1 MMKFLLSKHSRS
13 IFIFALLSLF
23 LCMAAGNASAEERNP
38 VVKIDKTSYTSSGTE
53 VTLKLW
59 MFNWKYAA
67 FSPKQYNARFTGDV
81 YLYIDDKE
89 VGKLNSMWGL
99 ISGSSYTFFK
109 DEPGIVGKSSDINL
123 DGTNVGTAQLQ
134 DFKSGQTCP
143 YNSNTTEDSWSTVD
157 LKLSFNKSFSYYG
170 HKITVKGKWQD
181 QGSGTLVEKDVAL
194 DNDINGFVRP
204 INMSAQPS
212 GDKTVFSWEQE
223 GYNNNASTLGKWIVY
238 KREDG
243 NNVKL
248 GEVAANEHSLSIEKK
263 QYSCS
268 NGYIMT
274 FLPNACEVEETVC
287 GLTTTIAATGHQLKD
302 DICQMCG
309 HSFFR
314 YHTSDGNK
322 VDISR
327 RDFGANVVSHE
338 VVDGECVIE
347 FDAPI
352 TKIPQYAF
360 KTTKLVG
367 ELRIPNTV
375 TSIQDYAFNLCT
387 GLTGNLVI
395 PNSVTEIGNN
405 AFYKCTGFNGTLT
418 LSSNLKTIGDNAF
431 YECSGFTGSLTLPN
445 SVTTIGRSAFIFCN
459 SFTNLELPKALSAI
473 PYQAFRNCSGLSG
486 NLVIPDGVTEIGE
499 YAFYGCPGFKG
510 TLKLSSNLKTI
521 GKYAFY
527 SCSGFTKI
535 EFPETMS
542 LNVIPEWTFWGC
554 TSLSGNLVIPNSVTK
569 IGDNAFYNC
578 KGFNGTLT
586 LSNNLKV
593 IGEYAFERCSG
604 FTGNLTLPNSVT
616 TIGSSAFYNCY
627 GFTGNLTLPNSVTT
641 IGSSAF
647 YNCSGFTGNLTIPN
661 SVTTIEERAFL
672 GCSGFTGNLTIPNSV
687 TTIGPSAFFGCSG
700 FKGNM
705 TISNSVTTIGKQA
718 FYECYGFTGDL
729 TIPNSVTTIENS
741 TFENCYGFKGK
752 LTIPNSVTTIG
763 NSAFGGCSGFT
774 GKLTIPNSVTTI
786 GYSAFRGCSG
796 FTGDLII
803 PNSVTTIGNLAF
815 SGCSIFTGDLSLPK
829 SLEIVGSLSFTNC
842 KKIKTIKFQSLP
854 KVLDGSLDNYS
865 NYKAIFSLSDDSYI
879 SPEATGTVNAISY
892 TRKMSSDWGTLILP
906 YPLKLTGSEPY
917 RLYNIETVTDDE
929 LVLKQLDGEGGAGI
943 PYVVKRKGSEAE
955 LTFGNNYA
963 MLNIA
968 YTIDK
973 PVGNMYFCGTF
984 WTKDVNNG
992 YIIAKDCFWNV
1003 AELNKSDLV
1012 KGVKVKPFRAWLDGT
1027 SPNGAS
1033 QLSIC
1038 VSDTATGIGAAGT
1051 IDVLNDTATEYYDL
1065 SGKRLDEPQKGV
1077 NIVRMKSGKTKKIII
1092 K

>member
-23 LCMAAGNASAEERNP
+23 MCMVAGKASAAELNP

-53 VTLKLW
+53 VTLRLW
-59 MFNWKYAA
+59 MFNWK
-67 FSPKQYNARFTGDV
+67 KMTITTKDYNARFTGDV

-89 VGKLNSMWGL
+89 VGKLNEMWGL
-99 ISGSSYTFFK
+99 IAGSNYVLLQEK
-109 DEPGIVGKSSDINL
+109 PGTVGNSSVINL
-123 DGTNVGTAQLQ
+123 DGTNVGTAQFQ
-134 DFKSGQTCP
+134 DLKSGQTCP
-143 YNSNTTEDSWSTVD
+143 YNSNTTENTWRTVD

-181 QGSGTLVEKDVAL
+181 QSSGSVVEKNVTLA
-194 DNDINGFVRP
+194 NDINGFVRP
-204 INMSAQPS
+204 INLKVQPS
-212 GDKTVFSWEQE
+212 GDNMVFSWKQQ

-274 FLPNACEVEETVC
+274 FLPNVCEGEETVC

-763 NSAFGGCSGFT
+763 
-774 GKLTIPNSVTTI
+774 
-786 GYSAFRGCSG
+786 YSAFRGCSG

-815 SGCSIFTGDLSLPK
+815 SGCSRFTGDLSLPK

-854 KVLDGSLDNYS
+854 KVLDGSLDNYR

-879 SPEATGTVNAISY
+879 SPEATSTVDAISY

-917 RLYNIETVTDDE
+917 RLYNIETVSDDE
-929 LVLKQLDGEGGAGI
+929 LVLKQLDGEGRAGI

-973 PVGNMYFCGTF
+973 PVGNMYFRGTY
-984 WTKDVNNG
+984 WTKEVNSG
-992 YIIAKDCFWNV
+992 YVISKNSFWNV